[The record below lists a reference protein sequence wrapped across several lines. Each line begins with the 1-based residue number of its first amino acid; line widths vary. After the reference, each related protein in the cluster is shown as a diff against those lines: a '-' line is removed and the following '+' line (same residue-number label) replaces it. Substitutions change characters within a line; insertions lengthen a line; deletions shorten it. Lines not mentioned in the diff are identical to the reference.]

1 MIKVFI
7 QNHQS
12 LHSKSTS
19 FEAALTAGNRLQFP
33 LKIRLFHAAIGYQK
47 SRFGDCIAL
56 SMWQANKVSMYHR
69 TPADPHPQWLI
80 VCDVLPCD
88 AMLYKKVISTGFHMI
103 LWHFYAV
110 LGCQKSRF
118 GDCIAHRTHHI
129 THVSMYHRTPADPHP
144 QWLIVY
150 SV

>member
-19 FEAALTAGNRLQFP
+19 FKAALTAGNRSQF
-33 LKIRLFHAAIGYQK
+33 LFKIRLFHAAIGCQK

-56 SMWQANKVSMYHR
+56 RIKKQIYVRMYHR

-80 VCDVLPCD
+80 V
-88 AMLYKKVISTGFHMI
+88 
-103 LWHFYAV
+103 
-110 LGCQKSRF
+110 
-118 GDCIAHRTHHI
+118 
-129 THVSMYHRTPADPHP
+129 
-144 QWLIVY
+144 
-150 SV
+150 